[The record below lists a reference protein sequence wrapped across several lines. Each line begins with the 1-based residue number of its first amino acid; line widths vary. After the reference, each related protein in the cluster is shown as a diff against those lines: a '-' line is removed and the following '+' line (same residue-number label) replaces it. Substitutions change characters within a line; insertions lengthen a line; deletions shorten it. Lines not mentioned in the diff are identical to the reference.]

1 MTNAQSTARFSCLTY
16 TITRR
21 GAHAA
26 EVNRAMKKT
35 LLLLPGPVPVA
46 QPVLEAMAWPMINH
60 RGPEFA
66 DLLARLERGM
76 QPIFG
81 TTNDVLFLGSSGT
94 GGLEAAVVSLFSPG
108 DRLLSCPVGV
118 FGKRLA
124 AIARMHGCQVEEL
137 ETPLGSAVDANALA
151 ARLRAD
157 TNREIRGVLLTQN
170 ETSTGVQNDMEA
182 LAPILTAH
190 GALTIVDAVSGLG
203 AAPFYMDAW
212 GYDVVVTASQK
223 ALAVP
228 PGVAMV
234 AVSDRTWEAIEKA
247 GGEKFYFDLNKAREF
262 ARKGQTAWTPPVSI
276 FYALAVGLERYH
288 NVGID
293 GQCARHATYARAIRA
308 AFEALGFGIFSNA
321 NAHSVT
327 VVAATPPS
335 GVDAAAFLKLLRER
349 YGVVLSGGQGELTG
363 KIVRMGTMGDVSEA
377 DLLGAIGA
385 IELALTE
392 IGAAVML
399 GSGTAAAAR
408 TLREREPA
416 TV

>member
-1 MTNAQSTARFSCLTY
+1 
-16 TITRR
+16 
-21 GAHAA
+21 
-26 EVNRAMKKT
+26 MKKT

-81 TTNDVLFLGSSGT
+81 TENDVLFLGSSGT
-94 GGLEAAVVSLFSPG
+94 GGLEAAAMSLFSPG
-108 DRLLSCPVGV
+108 EKLLSCPVGV

-124 AIARMHGCQVEEL
+124 AIARMHGCHVEEL
-137 ETPLGSAVDANALA
+137 DTPLGSALDPRALA
-151 ARLRAD
+151 TRLRAD
-157 TNREIRGVLLTQN
+157 ANREIRGVLLTQN

-182 LAPILTAH
+182 IASVVREH

-203 AAPFYMDAW
+203 AAPFQMDAW

-234 AVSDRTWEAIEKA
+234 AVSDRAWNAIETA
-247 GGEKFYFDLNKAREF
+247 GGEKFYFDLRKAREF
-262 ARKGQTAWTPPVSI
+262 ARKGQTAWTPPISV

-288 NVGID
+288 ADGID
-293 GQCARHATYARAIRA
+293 AQIARHARYARAIRE
-308 AFEALGFGIFSNA
+308 AFEALGFAIFSKPD
-321 NAHSVT
+321 AHSVT
-327 VVAATPPS
+327 VVAAVPPS
-335 GVDAAAFLKLLRER
+335 GVDAGAFLKTLREN

-377 DLLGAIGA
+377 DLIGAIGA
-385 IELALTE
+385 IELALAE
-392 IGAAVML
+392 IGAHVTL

-408 TLREREPA
+408 ALRAEEA
-416 TV
+416 AAV